1 MYVVLLERIL
11 FNLPLSRPS
20 LLFYCSPSYSK
31 RDIDITFDFT
41 VDFDADGDVALTSPN
56 LNNPIPV
63 SSSANVDSYISA
75 CKCTYGSWDCNPNAL
90 SAADTLDICIKTSSA
105 DVELLDVTSLSLLQ
119 ENTAESMNVVQNNAP
134 VDSDISEIQYFG
146 YTRYI
151 ETIVPSRFFGS
162 TDNVAVSGVVEVQF
176 VGGARKLVA
185 FGMDDAESRRAA
197 STTIDSG
204 RIMRGNVQDNIFDQQ
219 DTIQRPGYP
228 ADSHVSVTV
237 QRPVSPQVT
246 KSSFGFSV
254 GLIMPKSYEIDTS
267 AGTLLNGFGAAHIL
281 GSVVCFV
288 WAYFG

>member
-1 MYVVLLERIL
+1 M
-11 FNLPLSRPS
+11 
-20 LLFYCSPSYSK
+20 
-31 RDIDITFDFT
+31 
-41 VDFDADGDVALTSPN
+41 TSPN
-56 LNNPIPV
+56 LNNPSQV

-75 CKCTYGSWDCNPNAL
+75 CKCTYGSWDCNSNAL
-90 SAADTLDICIKTSSA
+90 GADDTLDICIKTSNS
-105 DVELLDVTSLSLLQ
+105 DVELLDLTSLSLLQ
-119 ENTAESMNVVQNNAP
+119 DNTGESMDVVQSNAP
-134 VDSDISEIQYFG
+134 VDSGISEIQDFG
-146 YTRYI
+146 FTRYI

-185 FGMDDAESRRAA
+185 FGLDDAESRRAA
-197 STTIDSG
+197 STTSSDSG
-204 RIMRGNVQDNIFDQQ
+204 RIMRGDVQDNI
-219 DTIQRPGYP
+219 IQRPGYP

-237 QRPVSPQVT
+237 QRPVSPQVA

>member
-56 LNNPIPV
+56 LNNPSPV

-119 ENTAESMNVVQNNAP
+119 ENTDESMDVVQNNAL
-134 VDSDISEIQYFG
+134 VDSDISEIQVFG

-185 FGMDDAESRRAA
+185 FGLDDAESRRAV
-197 STTIDSG
+197 STTTIDSG
-204 RIMRGNVQDNIFDQQ
+204 RIMRGDQDNI
-219 DTIQRPGYP
+219 IQRPGYP
-228 ADSHVSVTV
+228 ADNHVSVTV
-237 QRPVSPQVT
+237 QRPVSPQVA

-281 GSVVCFV
+281 GSIVYFV

>member
-1 MYVVLLERIL
+1 MSMMFVYVVLLEHIR
-11 FNLPLSRPS
+11 FNLPPSRPS
-20 LLFYCSPSYSK
+20 LLFYLYIPYSK

-56 LNNPIPV
+56 LNNPSQV

-90 SAADTLDICIKTSSA
+90 GADNTLDICIKTASS

-119 ENTAESMNVVQNNAP
+119 DNTGESMDVVQNNAP
-134 VDSDISEIQYFG
+134 VDSDISEIQDFG

-185 FGMDDAESRRAA
+185 FGLDDAESRSAV

-204 RIMRGNVQDNIFDQQ
+204 RIMRGDVRDKIFDQH

-228 ADSHVSVTV
+228 QIA
-237 QRPVSPQVT
+237 

-254 GLIMPKSYEIDTS
+254 GLIMPKLYDEIDTS
-267 AGTLLNGFGAAHIL
+267 AGTFLNGFGAAHIL
-281 GSVVCFV
+281 GLIVCFA